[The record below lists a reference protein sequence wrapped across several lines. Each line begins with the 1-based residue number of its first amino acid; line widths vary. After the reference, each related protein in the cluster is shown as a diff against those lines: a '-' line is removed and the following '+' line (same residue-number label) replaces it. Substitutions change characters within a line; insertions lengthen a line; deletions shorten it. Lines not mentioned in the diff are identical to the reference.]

1 MRRVLLFAAALVA
14 GAAARAHPIHASSAE
29 VDYRVAPARLE
40 IALRLFSDDAE
51 VALTAQA
58 GKKILLESTPARELD
73 ALLLALVRKTFVV
86 KSSAGAPQTLA
97 WVGREVKDG
106 GQHLWIFLT
115 CPLPDG
121 SVGARFTNRVLR
133 DVFSDQLNSIRLRD
147 YSVTPTRQAT
157 LLFVDEREQ
166 TVAFP

>member
-1 MRRVLLFAAALVA
+1 MRRALLLAAVLAA
-14 GAAARAHPIHASSAE
+14 GAVACAHPIHASYAE
-29 VDYRVAPARLE
+29 VDYRLAPARLE

-51 VALTAQA
+51 VALSAHA
-58 GKKILLESTPARELD
+58 GKKISLESTPPRELD
-73 ALLLALVRKTFVV
+73 SLLLTLVRKTFVV

-121 SVGARFTNRVLR
+121 VLGARFVNGVLR
-133 DVFSDQLNSIRLRD
+133 DVFSDQLNSIRISD
-147 YSVTPTRQAT
+147 HSVTPTRQAT
-157 LLFVDEREQ
+157 LLFADDREQ
-166 TVAFP
+166 TVVFP